1 MSAIEQGFAAAGEI
15 WEATDHRQ
23 RVAAKRR
30 QRMRALLLSSTL
42 RLLVENRDPSPSI
55 DDIICSAQVSRGT
68 FYKYFPS
75 SEAIMRELIGRVAEQ
90 WVRAADPVVRSHDD
104 PAEHIS
110 RGIRLAS
117 MLAVR
122 QPGVAGI
129 LGRFGWSGY
138 QAPSMLEFVRRDL
151 EDGVRRN
158 RFTPMPLTLA
168 FNIVTGA
175 AMSAMH
181 RMLESGCKDDFSE
194 LAAAVALRAL
204 GVESTTADAISSS
217 PLNANIVLFEDML
230 EAAILDASQVRHG

>member
-1 MSAIEQGFAAAGEI
+1 
-15 WEATDHRQ
+15 
-23 RVAAKRR
+23 
-30 QRMRALLLSSTL
+30 MRALLLTSTL
-42 RLLVENRDPSPSI
+42 RLLVVKPNPLPSI
-55 DDIICSAQVSRGT
+55 DDIICAAQVSRGT

-90 WVRAADPVVRSHDD
+90 WVREADPIVRSHDD
-104 PAEHIS
+104 PAELIS

-117 MLAVR
+117 MLAVH
-122 QPGVAGI
+122 QPGVASI

-138 QAPSMLEFVRRDL
+138 QVPSMLEFVRRDL

-158 RFTPMPLTLA
+158 RFTRMPLTLA

-181 RMLESGCKDDFSE
+181 RMLETECRDDFSE

-204 GVESTTADAISSS
+204 GVEGSAADAISSS

>member
-1 MSAIEQGFAAAGEI
+1 MTAIEMGFVAEGEP
-15 WEATDHRQ
+15 WEGPDHRQ
-23 RVAAKRR
+23 RVAAKKR
-30 QRMRALLLSSTL
+30 QRMRALLLSTTL
-42 RLLVENRDPSPSI
+42 RLLMDNLNAPPSI
-55 DDIICSAQVSRGT
+55 DDIIRTAQVSRGT

-75 SEAIMRELIGRVAEQ
+75 SEAILRELIGKMAER
-90 WVRAADPVVRSHDD
+90 WVRAADPIVRSHDD

-117 MLAVR
+117 MLAVH

-129 LGRFGWSGY
+129 LGRFGWSGHH
-138 QAPSMLEFVRRDL
+138 APSMLEFVRRDI
-151 EDGVRRN
+151 EDGVRHN
-158 RFTPMPLTLA
+158 RFAPMPTTLA

-181 RMLESGCKDDFSE
+181 RMLETAGKDDISE

-217 PLNANIVLFEDML
+217 PLNTNIVLFEDML
-230 EAAILDASQVRHG
+230 DATNLEAS

>member
-1 MSAIEQGFAAAGEI
+1 MTAIEKGFAAEGEP

-30 QRMRALLLSSTL
+30 QRMRSLLLNSAL
-42 RLLVENRDPSPSI
+42 QLLVENRATSPSI
-55 DDIICSAQVSRGT
+55 DDIISTAQVSRGT

-75 SEAIMRELIGRVAEQ
+75 SDSIMRELIGKVAVQ
-90 WVRAADPVVRSHDD
+90 WVRVADPIVRGHDD
-104 PAEHIS
+104 PAEHIA

-117 MLAVR
+117 MLAVH

-129 LGRFGWSGY
+129 LGRFGWAGH
-138 QAPSMLEFVRRDL
+138 QAPSMLEFVRRDI
-151 EDGVRRN
+151 EEGVRRN
-158 RFTPMPLTLA
+158 RFTRMPITLA

-181 RMLESGCKDDFSE
+181 RMLETECRDDFSE

-204 GVESTTADAISSS
+204 GVEGAAADAISSS
-217 PLNANIVLFEDML
+217 PLNASIVLFKDML
-230 EAAILDASQVRHG
+230 AETINDAS

>member
-1 MSAIEQGFAAAGEI
+1 MNAIENELAARTALTR
-15 WEATDHRQ
+15 ATDHRH
-23 RVAAKRR
+23 RVAATRR
-30 QRMRALLLSSTL
+30 QRMRSLLLTCGL
-42 RLLVENRDPSPSI
+42 RLLMENRATLPSI
-55 DDIICSAQVSRGT
+55 DDIIRAAQVSRGT

-75 SEAIMRELIGRVAEQ
+75 SDAIMRELIGRVAEQ
-90 WVRAADPVVRSHDD
+90 WVKVADPIVRSHDD

-117 MLAVR
+117 MLAVH

-138 QAPSMLEFVRRDL
+138 PAPSMLEFVRRDI

-158 RFTPMPLTLA
+158 RFTRMPITLA

-181 RMLESGCKDDFSE
+181 CILETECRDDFSE

-204 GVESTTADAISSS
+204 GVESATANAISTS
-217 PLNANIVLFEDML
+217 PLNADIILFEDML
-230 EAAILDASQVRHG
+230 GQTLNAAP

>member
-1 MSAIEQGFAAAGEI
+1 MTAIEKGFAAVGEP
-15 WEATDHRQ
+15 WEASDHRQ

-30 QRMRALLLSSTL
+30 QRMRSLLLSSAL
-42 RLLVENRDPSPSI
+42 RLLVENRTPSPSI
-55 DDIICSAQVSRGT
+55 DDIICAAQVSRGT

-90 WVRAADPVVRSHDD
+90 WVKVADPIVRSHDD

-117 MLAVR
+117 MLAVH

-138 QAPSMLEFVRRDL
+138 QAPSMLEFVRRDI

-158 RFTPMPLTLA
+158 RFTRMPITLA

-181 RMLESGCKDDFSE
+181 RMLETECRDDFSE

-204 GVESTTADAISSS
+204 GVESATANAISTS
-217 PLNANIVLFEDML
+217 PLIADIMLFRDML
-230 EAAILDASQVRHG
+230 GQTLSDAP